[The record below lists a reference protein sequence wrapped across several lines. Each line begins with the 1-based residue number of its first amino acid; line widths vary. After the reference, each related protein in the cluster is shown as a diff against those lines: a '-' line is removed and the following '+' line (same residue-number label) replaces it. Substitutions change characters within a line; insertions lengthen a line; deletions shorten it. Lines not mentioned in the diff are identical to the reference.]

1 MTIRTFDINQSKL
14 SIGTH
19 TVTGLA
25 DGTSI
30 SFKREAKIFEP
41 AFDGQ
46 GNTTRIMTNNNNVT
60 LTLTLAMH
68 SPTNDVLSAL
78 ANADLSTRNGSVPIT
93 FRDSL
98 NSTLITSVASSVQE
112 MPDASF
118 GNVDNNREWV
128 IFMADT
134 GYFVGGLGQ

>member
-1 MTIRTFDINQSKL
+1 MSIRTFDINQCAL
-14 SIGTH
+14 TIGTH
-19 TVTGLA
+19 TATGFA
-25 DGTSI
+25 DGASI
-30 SFKREAKIFEP
+30 AFKREAKIFER

-78 ANADLSTRNGSVPIT
+78 ANADLNTRNGTVSIT

-98 NSTLITSVASSVQE
+98 NNTLITSVASSVEE
-112 MPDASF
+112 MPDVSF
-118 GNVDNNREWV
+118 GNADINREWV
-128 IFMADT
+128 IFMSNA